1 MFCAAASNAPPW
13 RTHPEH
19 PCIKEPPMFAALL
32 SALAT
37 TTDFTSNALIAI
49 ANVWSWNGG

>member
-1 MFCAAASNAPPW
+1 
-13 RTHPEH
+13 
-19 PCIKEPPMFAALL
+19 MFAALL

-37 TTDFTSNALIAI
+37 TTDFTSNALFAI